1 MGSCQAMRGSMVAKQ
16 VADFITFCRSL
27 LIIVFPWLALTQGER
42 SLPWAAVLLAAD
54 WTGDSIDGTLAR
66 RSRVQYRT
74 WIGEHD
80 LEIDIAVSLGLLLY
94 LLVSSYLRPL
104 VGILYLLFWLLFF
117 LRNGIP
123 RSLGM
128 LFQAP
133 IYAWFI
139 YVALVNYPTAGLG
152 LVAWIVAA
160 LIVTWPKFLQEVVP
174 GFLGGMSQFLSQDK
188 FPDE

>member
-1 MGSCQAMRGSMVAKQ
+1 MVAKQ
-16 VADFITFCRSL
+16 VADLITFCRSL
-27 LIIVFPWLALTQGER
+27 LVAIFPWIALAQGER

-74 WIGEHD
+74 WIGDHD
-80 LEIDIAVSLGLLLY
+80 LEVDIAVSLGLLLY
-94 LLVSSYLRPL
+94 MLITGYLKPI
-104 VGILYLLFWLLFF
+104 VGILYLLFWLVFF

-133 IYAWFI
+133 IYGWFI
-139 YVALVNYPTAGLG
+139 YVALVNYLTAGLG
-152 LVAWIVAA
+152 LVAWVIAA
-160 LIVTWPKFLQEVVP
+160 LIVTWPKFPQEVVP
-174 GFLGGMSQFLSQDK
+174 GFLSGMGHFLSQDK
-188 FPDE
+188 IPDE